1 MRCVSEK
8 IHLSFTQSMPM
19 RNDMIHVSL
28 KFSHDIVSLRVSETS
43 EIVMEQLGRMIC
55 GKYVNGGEK
64 LGLIFISVV
73 CTYTLRCEVIL
84 LAFEMSVMDFF
95 LYYANF

>member
-1 MRCVSEK
+1 
-8 IHLSFTQSMPM
+8 MPM
-19 RNDMIHVSL
+19 RNDMIHVSVEI
-28 KFSHDIVSLRVSETS
+28 FSHDIVSLRVSETS

-73 CTYTLRCEVIL
+73 CTYVLCDVK
-84 LAFEMSVMDFF
+84 
-95 LYYANF
+95 